1 MNKLK
6 SFFDIKFLKFILVGI
21 LNTLVGMG
29 LQFVFYNVFGWDKYD
44 WGVVLASL
52 IGNIIGS
59 VVSYFL
65 NKYFTFKN
73 KEKGW
78 KPVLRFAL
86 NIAVCY
92 AIAYLL
98 VSPLVSWVSTANH
111 WSLFGWSAPL
121 SPATTSDNGSSRSE
135 RKRKQQRNKP
145 RKHRYRQRRLYR
157 CCFLSKRI
165 ISDAAPKPPHAS
177 SHFITFHH
185 TCKKCQKPHR

>member
-111 WSLFGWSAPL
+111 WSLFGWSIEKFAGNL
-121 SPATTSDNGSSRSE
+121 YLAVGACTFVACNYIGQRFFAFREKKETTKE
-135 RKRKQQRNKP
+135 
-145 RKHRYRQRRLYR
+145 
-157 CCFLSKRI
+157 
-165 ISDAAPKPPHAS
+165 
-177 SHFITFHH
+177 
-185 TCKKCQKPHR
+185 

>member
-1 MNKLK
+1 M
-6 SFFDIKFLKFILVGI
+6 SEIFLHVFNMSISASYIVLAILLLRLFMKKAPKWISVA
-21 LNTLVGMG
+21 L
-29 LQFVFYNVFGWDKYD
+29 

-111 WSLFGWSAPL
+111 WSLFGWSVEKFAGNL
-121 SPATTSDNGSSRSE
+121 SLAVGACTFVACNYIGQRFFAFREKKETTKE
-135 RKRKQQRNKP
+135 
-145 RKHRYRQRRLYR
+145 
-157 CCFLSKRI
+157 
-165 ISDAAPKPPHAS
+165 
-177 SHFITFHH
+177 
-185 TCKKCQKPHR
+185 

>member
-1 MNKLK
+1 MSKLK

-21 LNTLVGMG
+21 INTLVGMG

-44 WGVVLASL
+44 WGVVMASL

-98 VSPLVSWVSTANH
+98 VSPLVSWVSTA
-111 WSLFGWSAPL
+111 
-121 SPATTSDNGSSRSE
+121 
-135 RKRKQQRNKP
+135 KRF
-145 RKHRYRQRRLYR
+145 
-157 CCFLSKRI
+157 FLSQYVPI
-165 ISDAAPKPPHAS
+165 AENVFTISSKSP
-177 SHFITFHH
+177 
-185 TCKKCQKPHR
+185 